1 MGMII
6 MKSKKYLYGIV
17 AVAAAIVVML
27 VIYLVGKPDVTL
39 GSKSVDIAVTDND
52 GYEKQYFIN
61 TEGKYLKQV
70 MDELEQKD
78 FEYSGEEGEYGLYV
92 DTVNGIKADNIN
104 AYWAFYVNGE
114 YCNYSIDRQ
123 PVNDGDVFEI
133 VYEEIK

>member
-1 MGMII
+1 

-17 AVAAAIVVML
+17 TVAAAIVVML

-39 GSKSVDIAVTDND
+39 GSKSVDIAVTDD
-52 GYEKQYFIN
+52 EGYEKQYFIN
-61 TEGKYLKQV
+61 TEAQYLKQV
-70 MDELEQKD
+70 MDELEHKD
-78 FEYSGEEGEYGLYV
+78 FEYWCVEGEYGLYV
-92 DTVNGIKADNIN
+92 DSVNGIKADNIN

>member
-1 MGMII
+1 

-17 AVAAAIVVML
+17 TVAAAIVVML

-39 GSKSVDIAVTDND
+39 GSKSVDIAVTDD
-52 GYEKQYFIN
+52 EGYEKQYF
-61 TEGKYLKQV
+61 

>member
-1 MGMII
+1 M
-6 MKSKKYLYGIV
+6 
-17 AVAAAIVVML
+17 
-27 VIYLVGKPDVTL
+27 
-39 GSKSVDIAVTDND
+39 DIAVTDNE

-61 TEGKYLKQV
+61 TEAKYLKQV

>member
-39 GSKSVDIAVTDND
+39 GSKSVDIAVTDNE

-92 DTVNGIKADNIN
+92 DTVNGIKADNIK
-104 AYWAFYVNGE
+104 A
-114 YCNYSIDRQ
+114 
-123 PVNDGDVFEI
+123 
-133 VYEEIK
+133 

>member
-1 MGMII
+1 

-39 GSKSVDIAVTDND
+39 GSKSVDIAVTDD
-52 GYEKQYFIN
+52 EGYEKQYFIN
-61 TEGKYLKQV
+61 TEAQDLKQV
-70 MDELEQKD
+70 MDELEQQD

>member
-17 AVAAAIVVML
+17 AVAVAIVVML

-39 GSKSVDIAVTDND
+39 GSKSVDIAVTDNE

-61 TEGKYLKQV
+61 TEAKYLKQV

-78 FEYSGEEGEYGLYV
+78 LEYSGEEGEYGLYV

>member
-1 MGMII
+1 

-17 AVAAAIVVML
+17 TVAAAIVVML

-39 GSKSVDIAVTDND
+39 GSKSVDIAVTDD
-52 GYEKQYFIN
+52 EGYEKQYFIN
-61 TEGKYLKQV
+61 TEAQYLKQV

-92 DTVNGIKADNIN
+92 DTVNGIKA
-104 AYWAFYVNGE
+104 FYVNGE

>member
-1 MGMII
+1 

-39 GSKSVDIAVTDND
+39 GSKSVDIAVTDD
-52 GYEKQYFIN
+52 EGYEKQYFIN
-61 TEGKYLKQV
+61 TEAQYLKQV

-78 FEYSGEEGEYGLYV
+78 FEYSGKEGEYGLYV

>member
-1 MGMII
+1 

-17 AVAAAIVVML
+17 TVAAAIVVML

-39 GSKSVDIAVTDND
+39 GSKSVDIAVTDD
-52 GYEKQYFIN
+52 EGYEKQYFIN
-61 TEGKYLKQV
+61 TEAQYLKQV

-78 FEYSGEEGEYGLYV
+78 FEYSGEEGEDGLYV

>member
-1 MGMII
+1 

-39 GSKSVDIAVTDND
+39 GSKSVDIAVTDD
-52 GYEKQYFIN
+52 EGYEKQYFIN
-61 TEGKYLKQV
+61 TEAQYLKQV

-78 FEYSGEEGEYGLYV
+78 FEYSGEEGECGLYV